1 LLQDFEIFF
10 HEVQFLI
17 YFSIFSSD
25 NYSHWVEEGIIINSI
40 AVILVGLGLIIP
52 FAVRRA
58 NSPANTKVYV
68 TERL

>member
-1 LLQDFEIFF
+1 MILINLHALSQQNRKDDYS
-10 HEVQFLI
+10 QF
-17 YFSIFSSD
+17 
-25 NYSHWVEEGIIINSI
+25 VEEGIIMNSI

-58 NSPANTKVYV
+58 NSPANSKVYV